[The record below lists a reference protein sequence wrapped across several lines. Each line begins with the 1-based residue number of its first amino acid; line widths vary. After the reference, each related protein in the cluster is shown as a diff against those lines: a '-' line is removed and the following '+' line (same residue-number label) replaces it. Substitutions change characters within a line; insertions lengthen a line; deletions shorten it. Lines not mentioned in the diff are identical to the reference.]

1 MGLFS
6 LGRGENELVTSLP
19 VFHGRLQKQEGIE
32 CNVRNVLLREMRVFT
47 LLFFSFTCF
56 VCLALAEEDAETGK
70 TPPMQE
76 WLDPG
81 DMIHYDTDRV
91 LESSVSFV
99 TLFNSLNVWGML
111 FNESL
116 RLNIISIMAVL
127 ISL

>member
-1 MGLFS
+1 
-6 LGRGENELVTSLP
+6 
-19 VFHGRLQKQEGIE
+19 
-32 CNVRNVLLREMRVFT
+32 MRVFT

-56 VCLALAEEDAETGK
+56 VCLVLAGEDAETGK

-91 LESSVSFV
+91 QESSVSFV
-99 TLFNSLNVWGML
+99 SLFNSLNVWGML